1 MFFDEIIPRK
11 GTHSEKWD
19 EIENLYGV
27 SLDEGIPMWVADM
40 DFRPPDCVKQALK
53 RMLSYGVFG
62 YYGND
67 VEYRDSISWWMKNR
81 HGWEIDSNSIFTTH
95 GLVNGTALCV
105 DAFSKPGEGVILF
118 TPVYHSFFRILKSSN
133 RKIVQCPLILEN
145 GKYKM
150 DFENYNS
157 MMTGNEKMLILCS
170 PHNPGGRVWNR
181 NELQGVVDF
190 AKNHNLILISDEI
203 HNDLVYPGKKH
214 IPMPLVDKQISNSL
228 VMLTATTKTFNI
240 AGAHTGNVIIED
252 PKLRSIFKK
261 RMTALGISP
270 NSFGLF
276 MSEAAYSPEGAEWVD
291 KLNNYLNE
299 NRKLFDK
306 NINKISGAKSMELE
320 GTYLAWV
327 DFSNTGF
334 TKKEV
339 QNKIQK
345 DAKIAANHGDTFG
358 CGGEGFF
365 RFNFAMPRSILKKAI
380 KRLRMVF
387 K

>member
-1 MFFDEIIPRK
+1 
-11 GTHSEKWD
+11 
-19 EIENLYGV
+19 
-27 SLDEGIPMWVADM
+27 
-40 DFRPPDCVKQALK
+40 
-53 RMLSYGVFG
+53 
-62 YYGND
+62 
-67 VEYRDSISWWMKNR
+67 
-81 HGWEIDSNSIFTTH
+81 
-95 GLVNGTALCV
+95 
-105 DAFSKPGEGVILF
+105 
-118 TPVYHSFFRILKSSN
+118 
-133 RKIVQCPLILEN
+133 
-145 GKYKM
+145 
-150 DFENYNS
+150 
-157 MMTGNEKMLILCS
+157 
-170 PHNPGGRVWNR
+170 
-181 NELQGVVDF
+181 
-190 AKNHNLILISDEI
+190 
-203 HNDLVYPGKKH
+203 
-214 IPMPLVDKQISNSL
+214 MPLVDKQISNSL